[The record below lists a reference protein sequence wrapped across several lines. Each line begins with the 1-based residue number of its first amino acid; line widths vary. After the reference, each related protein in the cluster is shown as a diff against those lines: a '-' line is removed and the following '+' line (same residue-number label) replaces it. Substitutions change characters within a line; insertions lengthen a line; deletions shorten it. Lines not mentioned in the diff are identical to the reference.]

1 MRLARE
7 TGSQG
12 LVHDASPD
20 LVTGVV
26 DAHEPHPHQSSNRR
40 EVVIVLRVGAGLPL
54 FLQFPDRGSGSVAR
68 YSMARQDVPVCRE
81 ALRELQNR
89 APSAWVV
96 REAGVGAL
104 AR

>member
-1 MRLARE
+1 MGIARE

-40 EVVIVLRVGAGLPL
+40 QVVIVLRVGSGVPL
-54 FLQFPDRGSGSVAR
+54 FLQFPDRGSGNVAG
-68 YSMARQDVPVCRE
+68 YSMASEDVTVFREDIRALQD
-81 ALRELQNR
+81 R
-89 APSAWVV
+89 AASAWMMMAAVV
-96 REAGVGAL
+96 
-104 AR
+104 